1 MFPLGILQ
9 LARRTDNLEI
19 LVKDSPKLRLAP
31 VSKAENTVPKISAS
45 FINR

>member
-9 LARRTDNLEI
+9 LARRTDSLEI

-31 VSKAENTVPKISAS
+31 MSTAENTVPKISAS
-45 FINR
+45 FVNR